1 MMPGGRLQGQE
12 APANTSDSTPSPK
25 SHHLRKKKSTPEKS
39 EEAPPTRP
47 APHQKVDP
55 DNESA
60 STAINKKK
68 AVVDGESNAAE
79 TKSESTAHAPAA
91 TIEAG
96 QIADFS
102 AQPDPVQHLIKAAL
116 DLTKL
121 NLAYTYGS
129 DEPSSGGM
137 DCSGTIYYLL
147 RSQGIKDVPRDSSE
161 QYIWAR
167 QHGQFFAVVSTEAD
181 GFEFKDLQ
189 PGDLMFWS
197 GTYKTERIVPITHV
211 MLYLGR
217 EKESGKRI
225 MFGSSDGRS
234 YHGIQRWG
242 VSVFDFTMPKANPAT
257 PEKHVNFVGYARIP
271 ALRELPTV
279 VAKTTIEVTSV
290 PKPIPAAVWP
300 ESDALREPERG
311 SAERKAIMDALRAGR
326 FAKEANNVIFQVNYL
341 KVHNGWAWAS
351 VTPQDHNGIRV
362 AARCSALLHFE
373 DGMWKAVEPGKLP
386 IDTAKMNG
394 EKSVDRAFVK
404 SLLEVLPAV
413 PVDIFPKQME

>member
-1 MMPGGRLQGQE
+1 MDGG
-12 APANTSDSTPSPK
+12 SD
-25 SHHLRKKKSTPEKS
+25 
-39 EEAPPTRP
+39 
-47 APHQKVDP
+47 
-55 DNESA
+55 
-60 STAINKKK
+60 
-68 AVVDGESNAAE
+68 AAA
-79 TKSESTAHAPAA
+79 KSESTTHAPAA

-102 AQPDPVQHLIKAAL
+102 VQPDAVQHLIKAAL

-121 NLAYTYGS
+121 NLTYTYGS
-129 DEPSSGGM
+129 AEPSSGGM
-137 DCSGTIYYLL
+137 DCSGTIYYVL
-147 RSQGIKDVPRDSSE
+147 RSQGFKDVPRDSSE

-197 GTYKTERIVPITHV
+197 GTYKTERTVPITHV

-257 PEKHVNFVGYARIP
+257 PEKHANFVGYARIP

-279 VAKTTIEVTSV
+279 AAKATVEVTSV
-290 PKPIPAAVWP
+290 PPPIPAAVLP
-300 ESDALREPERG
+300 ESDAPREPERG
-311 SAERKAIMDALRAGR
+311 SAERKAIMNALRAGR

-341 KVHNGWAWAS
+341 KVHNGWAWAN
-351 VTPQDHNGIRV
+351 VTPQDHNGRQV
-362 AARCSALLHFE
+362 AERCSALLHFE
-373 DGMWKAVEPGKLP
+373 DGMWKAVESGKLP
-386 IDTAKMNG
+386 IETAKMNG
-394 EKSVDRAFVK
+394 EKGVDRAFVQN
-404 SLLEVLPAV
+404 LLEVLPAV